1 MNTMS
6 NHFAYPEPPVEPPE
20 EREPARPRWPWDGE
34 EYDRYEE
41 ERRLGYDRRQIQR
54 TG

>member
-6 NHFAYPEPPVEPPE
+6 NHFTYPELPLEPPE
-20 EREPARPRWPWDGE
+20 ERVPRPQWPWDGE

-54 TG
+54 AGY